1 MNDIKI
7 NIIYEFKNDPWGG
20 GNQFLKALRKELMK
34 KNLYID
40 DPNKADCFLFNSHHN
55 INNILALKR
64 SHPKKVF
71 IHRIDGPLYLIRGDN
86 QKIDRKIYRLNN
98 YIADGTIFQSNWS
111 KEKNLSSGL
120 KRNKFETVILNSCDT
135 SIFYPRG
142 NKTYN
147 DKRKFNLVAV
157 SWSENFNK
165 GFDLYRFLDKN
176 LNFSQFSVKFIGNS
190 PISFN
195 NIKHIKPIKSKE
207 LADYLRNADLYVTG
221 SKSDPCSNSLIE
233 ALNCG
238 LPAIVLNDGGHP
250 EIIKNG
256 GGEIFTTF
264 EECLQK
270 IQYVKENYQI
280 YQKNIS
286 ISNIEEI
293 TNQYISFI
301 RNIYKQVSDK
311 KYTCKK
317 ITLINYCNLILKEKI
332 FQISIIKR
340 LHDKIFK

>member
-7 NIIYEFKNDPWGG
+7 NIIYEFKKDPWGG
-20 GNQFLKALRKELMK
+20 GNQFLKALREELMK
-34 KNLYID
+34 KDLYVK

-55 INNILALKR
+55 VEKILALKR
-64 SHPKKVF
+64 SLPKKVF

-86 QKIDRKIYRLNN
+86 LKIDRKIYHLNN

-111 KEKNLSSGL
+111 KEKNFSSGL
-120 KRNKFETVILNSCDT
+120 KRNKFETVIINSCDN
-135 SIFYPRG
+135 SIFYPRS

-147 DKRKFNLVAV
+147 DKRKLNIVAV
-157 SWSENFNK
+157 SWSKNFNK
-165 GFDLYRFLDKN
+165 GFDLYRYLDKTLDFN
-176 LNFSQFSVKFIGNS
+176 KFSVKFIGNS
-190 PISFN
+190 PISFK
-195 NIKHIKPIKSKE
+195 NIKHIKPVEPKE
-207 LADYLRNADLYVTG
+207 LADYLRDADLYVTG
-221 SKSDPCSNSLIE
+221 SKNDPCSNSLIE

-256 GGEIFTTF
+256 GGELFTTF

-270 IQYVKENYQI
+270 IQYVKENYQT
-280 YQKNIS
+280 YRKNIS

-293 TNQYISFI
+293 SNQYISFI

-311 KYTCKK
+311 KYLCKN
-317 ITLINYCNLILKEKI
+317 ITLVNYYNLILKEKI
-332 FQISIIKR
+332 FQISILNR
-340 LHDKIFK
+340 LYNRILK